1 MSVQYIPYLY
11 FKQKILTI
19 MTVLYVIKAACKTKG
34 VPEKYAERIQKTFKI
49 EKAEGLEA
57 YVDLFKENILPAI
70 QEAENEAKTAAEAAA
85 ISAYEAKYG
94 VKEGKPVESS
104 KEENK
109 SEDELKGLSPEVK
122 AYLERLE
129 KKFDDSLKKVD
140 TSISNSV
147 NEAKKENARKQL
159 KDAGLPE
166 SWLNRVDLAAE
177 TSIDDQI
184 KALSTEYIDIQQK
197 AIDDAVARGDY
208 APGSIQLPERSEAD
222 WIKLMD
228 QDVMD
233 ANTNNPG
240 VVNLGIE

>member
-1 MSVQYIPYLY
+1 
-11 FKQKILTI
+11 
-19 MTVLYVIKAACKTKG
+19 MTVLDVIKAACKTKG

-70 QEAENEAKTAAEAAA
+70 QEAENEAKTAAEVAA

-94 VKEGKPVESS
+94 VKEGRPVETS

-140 TSISNSV
+140 MSISNSA

-184 KALSTEYIDIQQK
+184 KALSTEYTGIQQK
-197 AIDDAVARGDY
+197 AIDEAVARGDY
-208 APGSIQLPERSEAD
+208 APGSIQLSERSEAD

>member
-1 MSVQYIPYLY
+1 MT
-11 FKQKILTI
+11 ILE
-19 MTVLYVIKAACKTKG
+19 LIKAACKTKG

-49 EKAEGLEA
+49 EKAEGMEA
-57 YVDLFKENILPAI
+57 YVDLFKENVLPAI

-85 ISAYEAKYG
+85 VSAYETKF
-94 VKEGKPVESS
+94 KLKDGKPIEA
-104 KEENK
+104 KEETK
-109 SEDELKGLSPEVK
+109 SEDELLKGLSPEVK
-122 AYLERLE
+122 AYLERIE
-129 KKFDDSLKKVD
+129 KKFDDSIKKVD
-140 TSISNSV
+140 TSISNSA

-166 SWLNRVDLAAE
+166 SWLNRIDLAAD

-184 KALSTEYIDIQQK
+184 ESLSTEYTGIQQK
-197 AIDDAVARGDY
+197 AIDEAVARGDY

-240 VVNLGIE
+240 VVNLGID